1 MGPGDGRSD
10 RRDRGR
16 DQVRGPRRGRDRQR
30 VRDLSPDP
38 LRTFHRE
45 RRERPALFGAP
56 AGGGPARAVLAQTA
70 AGLRSLR
77 RRDARGLPIQPS
89 GRQPA
94 GLLGPIR
101 PDHLPALD
109 GRRGLGRQTP
119 PRAGRRRGGL
129 GPVDLLHGS
138 VLQLVVHR
146 LRPGPV
152 ASWASSRA
160 ARRPW
165 RRTVSG
171 VLAAWATTARVP
183 TMTVAI
189 RARVTAV

>member
-70 AGLRSLR
+70 AGLRSLSSP
-77 RRDARGLPIQPS
+77 RGANPLGSLDRFVLTIFPLWMA
-89 GRQPA
+89 A
-94 GLLGPIR
+94 G
-101 PDHLPALD
+101 AWV
-109 GRRGLGRQTP
+109 
-119 PRAGRRRGGL
+119 AK
-129 GPVDLLHGS
+129 
-138 VLQLVVHR
+138 HR
-146 LRPGPV
+146 LERV
-152 ASWASSRA
+152 AVAVGSILLIFYTVQFSSWSFIA
-160 ARRPW
+160 
-165 RRTVSG
+165 
-171 VLAAWATTARVP
+171 
-183 TMTVAI
+183 
-189 RARVTAV
+189 